1 MTWTAVN
8 SSLLKFLA
16 ILGVATALL
25 LFTEAVG
32 GHEPA
37 QHGESH
43 HEVTPE
49 PKPAPEQGHHT
60 PAGNHVNCHSLGV
73 HCHACAAMG
82 CDGRNLK
89 SSKAGKQVARDTR
102 LRAEAPLSLPFKPP
116 IAA

>member
-8 SSLLKFLA
+8 SALLKFFA

-32 GHEPA
+32 AHEST
-37 QHGESH
+37 QHSESH
-43 HEVTPE
+43 HDVTPE
-49 PKPAPEQGHHT
+49 PKPVPEQGHHT
-60 PAGNHVNCHSLGV
+60 QAGNHANCHSLGE
-73 HCHACAAMG
+73 HSHACAAMG
-82 CDGRNLK
+82 CDDRNLK

-116 IAA
+116 ISA